1 MLHHGG
7 MELRTLA
14 RVRLR
19 NQYLV
24 GAPPLTPEAV
34 VAWFGAIQAQDY
46 PGAKWS
52 IGQRASG
59 VLDEDLDLALARGS
73 LVRTHV
79 LRPTWHLVLPSD
91 LRWLLELTGPRIHAG
106 NRTRYRQ
113 LGLDEPTANR
123 ARAILETG
131 LSGGRKLTRREVG
144 ELLAREG
151 VVLDGF
157 RLTYILMRAELD
169 GVVCSG
175 GLKGRQQSYALFD
188 ERVPHGSLPREA
200 ALAELA
206 RRYFRGHG
214 PATLRDFTWWSSL
227 TVADARR
234 GLELAGDGLELHTW
248 EGRRYWSAPG
258 AAVPVPAA
266 GRPRA
271 HLLQGFDEYL
281 VAYRESKHV
290 FLAAGLLDTAPIPR
304 PPLTHAIVMDGQ
316 LVGHWQRRLGAR
328 PPAIEVRCLRS
339 LAADERAALVHEIE
353 RYGRFIGHPL
363 RFIEASD

>member
-1 MLHHGG
+1 
-7 MELRTLA
+7 MELRALA

-19 NQYLV
+19 NQHLA
-24 GAPPLTPEAV
+24 GAPLPTPEAV
-34 VAWFGAIQAQDY
+34 VGWFGAVQAQDY

-59 VLDEDLDLALARGS
+59 VRDEDLDLALASGS

-79 LRPTWHLVLPSD
+79 LRPTWHVVLPSD

-106 NRTRYRQ
+106 NRTQYRQ
-113 LGLDEPTANR
+113 LELDEPTANR
-123 ARAILETG
+123 ARAILEAG

-144 ELLAREG
+144 ELMARQG
-151 VVLDGF
+151 IVLDGF
-157 RLTYILMRAELD
+157 RLTYILMRAELE

-175 GLKGRQQSYALFD
+175 GLKGRQQTYALFD
-188 ERVPHGSLPREA
+188 ERVPRGSLQRDE
-200 ALAELA
+200 ALAELV

-258 AAVPVPAA
+258 AAVPATDP
-266 GRPRA
+266 PRA

-290 FLAAGLLDTAPIPR
+290 FLATGLLDTAPIPR

-339 LAADERAALVHEIE
+339 LAAGERAALDREIE
-353 RYGRFIGHPL
+353 RYAGFIGQPL
-363 RFIEASD
+363 RFSDASD